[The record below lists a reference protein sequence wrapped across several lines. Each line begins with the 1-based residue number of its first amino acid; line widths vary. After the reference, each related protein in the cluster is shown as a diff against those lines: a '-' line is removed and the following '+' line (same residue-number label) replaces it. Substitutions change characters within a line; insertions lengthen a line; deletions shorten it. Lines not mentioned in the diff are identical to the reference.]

1 MHHNSSPRR
10 YLTWALNLALALL
23 IFWLLDEVWDF
34 EHFHWDADWDETVSA
49 VVLVLLALWVR
60 RALLRSRR
68 VAAWLAAFA
77 SAPSAPAWEPDAP
90 SAAEPPSAVSLAEH
104 PDEVVL
110 ELDLLRDTLA
120 HSPLCSALAVPLPT
134 ENVSQSL
141 PGLLHPDDVPA
152 AEALLAQCRQDG
164 RRRSLELRVR
174 DGQGQYLR
182 CLLKL
187 GGVRD
192 ADGRILRLI
201 GTVTD
206 CRRESREL
214 ARLRRLAETDGL
226 TGLLNR
232 RAFQR
237 QAQEALDQGAD
248 AALLFMVDMDRFKE
262 INDTYGHQAGD
273 DALRLAAQA
282 LRDFAGQ
289 SGGIAGRL
297 GGDEFAVFLP
307 RPTPGQAAALL
318 AQLEAALRFRP
329 SPDAHVCAATVGM
342 AAAQAG
348 EGYAALYRR
357 ADEDLYR
364 RRAQRREAA
373 AASAP

>member
-1 MHHNSSPRR
+1 
-10 YLTWALNLALALL
+10 
-23 IFWLLDEVWDF
+23 
-34 EHFHWDADWDETVSA
+34 
-49 VVLVLLALWVR
+49 
-60 RALLRSRR
+60 
-68 VAAWLAAFA
+68 
-77 SAPSAPAWEPDAP
+77 
-90 SAAEPPSAVSLAEH
+90 
-104 PDEVVL
+104 
-110 ELDLLRDTLA
+110 
-120 HSPLCSALAVPLPT
+120 
-134 ENVSQSL
+134 
-141 PGLLHPDDVPA
+141 
-152 AEALLAQCRQDG
+152 
-164 RRRSLELRVR
+164 
-174 DGQGQYLR
+174 
-182 CLLKL
+182 
-187 GGVRD
+187 
-192 ADGRILRLI
+192 
-201 GTVTD
+201 
-206 CRRESREL
+206 
-214 ARLRRLAETDGL
+214 
-226 TGLLNR
+226 
-232 RAFQR
+232 
-237 QAQEALDQGAD
+237 
-248 AALLFMVDMDRFKE
+248 MDRFKE